1 MCLKVAKPR
10 AYMYKHKQTKANK
23 IGIFFKDFERKKFV
37 VTVFVSKLLSTLET
51 MQHTLQS
58 IRSVLTSCLLYFVF
72 PPLLLI
78 VLVTPTENLPKQ
90 SFVANADRPKGS
102 LLGF

>member
-1 MCLKVAKPR
+1 LSLKILK
-10 AYMYKHKQTKANK
+10 
-23 IGIFFKDFERKKFV
+23 EKKFV
-37 VTVFVSKLLSTLET
+37 VTIFVSKLLSTLET

-58 IRSVLTSCLLYFVF
+58 VKSVLTSCLLYFVF

-78 VLVTPTENLPKQ
+78 VLVTLTENLPKQ